1 MRRRDFFG
9 LAAGAG
15 VLGGLPAWAQQN
27 ASPDTSFD
35 PSMWVDDMAIVNAKV
50 ITMNPAQPAAQA
62 VLVHR
67 GRIVAVGT
75 NAQIRDRARGAKVF
89 DAGGRTVVP
98 GFVDTHIHIEWS
110 AAATALMVNMWGD
123 QPKTIAEVLAR
134 LRAKADQTPAGKWIL
149 AEGPISS
156 STQEKRLPT
165 IQELDSVSERHPIAV
180 FNGVHTNVGNSL
192 AAKAM
197 GYLTY
202 EDEAQA
208 RWWSNGQPYTGGT
221 VERDEHGHAGPAHDF
236 VMRLP
241 KDLWSVEE
249 LKGAIRKT
257 AKEMFIAGGVTS
269 ASPVCLVSSN
279 EYSADQQLQ
288 AVGELPMRLR
298 AYYMAPFSV
307 GVDQV
312 LDTGVTR
319 GFGNDMFR
327 TGGFKLIY
335 DGGRHNGRQTHH
347 YTQDEY
353 ADLITKI
360 HARGLQAITHCVSEE
375 GAAQVVGG
383 IEEVRKRFANGPMIY
398 HRIEHWRP
406 QAPELM
412 ARMKAA
418 SMYYTSIASQGRRD
432 TDYGPRQANPYGT
445 TGGAYRSLIASGV
458 HPIPVSDKCGGN
470 PTQPRPMNSL
480 AAMCNPMSKGGDAVD
495 GEEVGFDDALRMW
508 TLWAAQ
514 STHQDHDR
522 GSIQPGKLGD
532 FAVLNGDPRSLQ
544 PADYFK
550 LKVDTTILGGRV
562 VYGA

>member
-1 MRRRDFFG
+1 
-9 LAAGAG
+9 
-15 VLGGLPAWAQQN
+15 
-27 ASPDTSFD
+27 
-35 PSMWVDDMAIVNAKV
+35 
-50 ITMNPAQPAAQA
+50 
-62 VLVHR
+62 
-67 GRIVAVGT
+67 
-75 NAQIRDRARGAKVF
+75 
-89 DAGGRTVVP
+89 
-98 GFVDTHIHIEWS
+98 
-110 AAATALMVNMWGD
+110 
-123 QPKTIAEVLAR
+123 
-134 LRAKADQTPAGKWIL
+134 
-149 AEGPISS
+149 
-156 STQEKRLPT
+156 
-165 IQELDSVSERHPIAV
+165 
-180 FNGVHTNVGNSL
+180 
-192 AAKAM
+192 
-197 GYLTY
+197 
-202 EDEAQA
+202 
-208 RWWSNGQPYTGGT
+208 
-221 VERDEHGHAGPAHDF
+221 
-236 VMRLP
+236 
-241 KDLWSVEE
+241 
-249 LKGAIRKT
+249 
-257 AKEMFIAGGVTS
+257 
-269 ASPVCLVSSN
+269 
-279 EYSADQQLQ
+279 
-288 AVGELPMRLR
+288 
-298 AYYMAPFSV
+298 MAPFSV